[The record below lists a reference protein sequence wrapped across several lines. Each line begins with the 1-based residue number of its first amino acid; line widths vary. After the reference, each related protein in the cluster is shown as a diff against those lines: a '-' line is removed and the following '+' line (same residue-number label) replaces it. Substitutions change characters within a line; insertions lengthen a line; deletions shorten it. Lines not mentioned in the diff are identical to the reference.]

1 MFITSSK
8 TEPGNELPVL
18 QDHFQPQ
25 QLQQQCWNLMMI
37 FVQLS
42 EVGCSFLYELRS
54 VHMVMVLPQMQGEIL
69 ENLQQVQ

>member
-1 MFITSSK
+1 
-8 TEPGNELPVL
+8 VL

-37 FVQLS
+37 LVQLS
-42 EVGCSFLYELRS
+42 EVGYSFLYELHS
-54 VHMVMVLPQMQGEIL
+54 VHMVMVLRQMQGEIL